1 MNLVKKSYEN
11 HLNLTVRKQKYDIT
25 SKKFMLPYPYLS
37 FLSFVHLSISIY
49 LHLIL
54 HLQILFRYSIHLLI
68 AREFFYSF
76 AYFMKFSYSS
86 RFICFSQSFF
96 VLIFLLFREFLP
108 RLSCI
113 FLHLSSIT
121 LPFLSITYLISY
133 APQMSF
139 NPKISF
145 CHSI

>member
-25 SKKFMLPYPYLS
+25 SKKFMLPYPYPS
-37 FLSFVHLSISIY
+37 FLSFVHLNISIY

-54 HLQILFRYSIHLLI
+54 HLQIHLLI
-68 AREFFYSF
+68 AREFFDSF

-108 RLSCI
+108 RLTCI

-121 LPFLSITYLISY
+121 LPFPSITYLISY
-133 APQMSF
+133 APQMPF

-145 CHSI
+145 VIQYEA